1 VQFNPTDIAYVF
13 SGYAPISVRLVE
25 NVSLQGWRGLDYV
38 LRDLPGPHFDFVQ
51 VQRGQKAPPGA

>member
-38 LRDLPGPHFDFVQ
+38 LRDLPGPQFDFVQ